1 MFGWLKRGGRVGG
14 NDPKQWDHYKTTQ
27 KVGGAPH
34 QLTLSEVSLEGPI
47 VALVYRWDEDLSYEE
62 ADKLDTRARAFVS
75 CAIRD
80 AAIGA
85 RLSCKAGPPHGQRP
99 SWRIAGQGVPIS
111 LVTAG
116 FDVEEKVCWMQ
127 VGPVMGIGGMPSGSE
142 SVAAELAKGFQSNF
156 ERITV

>member
-1 MFGWLKRGGRVGG
+1 MFDWLKRNKRSGAIDR
-14 NDPKQWDHYKTTQ
+14 NQWDHYKTTQ

-34 QLTLSEVSLEGPI
+34 QLTLSEVSQEGPI
-47 VALVYRWDEDLSYEE
+47 VALVYRWDGDLSYEE

-85 RLSCKAGPPHGQRP
+85 RLSCEAGPPHGQRP
-99 SWRIAGQGVPIS
+99 SWKIAGQGVPIS

-116 FDVEEKVCWMQ
+116 FDIEEKVCWMQ
-127 VGPVMGIGGMPSGSE
+127 VGPIIGIGGRPSGSE
-142 SVAAELAKGFQSNF
+142 SVAAELARGFQAKF
-156 ERITV
+156 QRITV